1 MKKIVLVD
9 GNNLLFRSYYAT
21 AYTGNIMRNKEGF
34 PTNGVYGFVNMI
46 NKIIS
51 EEKPEYMMVAFDI
64 GKTFR
69 HEKYERYKDGRR
81 ETPDDLKV
89 QFPVA
94 KKILTAMGIKYLEC
108 AGYEADDII
117 GTISMWCE
125 KDPEYEA
132 LIVSSDKD
140 LLQLISDETVV
151 KLLKTK
157 DYIWMDKK
165 TFNDTYG
172 FDPIHMIDLKA
183 LMGDSSDNIPGVKG
197 IGEKGAI
204 KLVSE
209 YKTIDNIYEN
219 IDKIKGAMQIKLI
232 DGKEDAYYSKDL
244 VTIYREVPLDITFDD
259 LLYKGEN
266 ADELID
272 IYNDLGFY
280 SLLRKINTSEVKK
293 NKEIVGE
300 FVDIPDTA
308 ETEKNKVNN
317 NCNENIIDNDKN
329 ESIVENI
336 KILSNNE
343 DIDKNKIEEFKIIS
357 DINDIKISEDTS
369 IYLDTTIGNYHNA
382 EILGIALY
390 NSTLS
395 CYIPF
400 DIFKNN
406 TSILDTNYNL
416 STYDYKK
423 LIVVFNK
430 YGIKVPNI
438 NFDTMI
444 SAYLLNYE
452 TKDDICYLANKLEV
466 EIPSYDKKEVV
477 TTEEAARR
485 AILKAKFIYNTKD
498 KLYENMKKEDNIYLF
513 ESIEMPLTKVLA
525 NMEIEGIRVDKKV
538 LEEMGTEIKI
548 KLEILTRDIYNYA
561 GEEFNINSPKQLGEI
576 LFDKL
581 KLPGTKKNKNGY
593 ATDIDVLKKLTEY
606 PIINKILEYRALA
619 KLYSTYIDGIISTIR
634 KDGKIHTIYTQTLT
648 RTGRLSSIEPN
659 LQNIPMRSEY
669 GRLIRKAFIPE
680 NNSVILSSDYSQI
693 ELRVFAHL
701 SGVND
706 LINAFKEG
714 VDIHT
719 KTAMDIF
726 KVPME
731 GVTKNMRRQ
740 AKAVNFGILY
750 GISSYGLAEDIG
762 IPVKEAKEFI
772 NKYFET
778 YPGVKDY
785 MDKEIDEAK
794 RTGYV
799 KTIMNRKRVIEELKS
814 SNYKVRSMGERMALN
829 TPVQGSASDILKKA
843 MVEINNIFEK
853 ENIKSKMLLQVH
865 DELIFNVYNDE
876 IDKVKDIVYNT
887 MTKVFELKV
896 PLDVD
901 IELGNN
907 WYEAK

>member
-219 IDKIKGAMQIKLI
+219 IDKIKGATQIKLI

-280 SLLRKINTSEVKK
+280 SLLRKINTSDIKK
-293 NKEIVGE
+293 
-300 FVDIPDTA
+300 
-308 ETEKNKVNN
+308 EK
-317 NCNENIIDNDKN
+317 
-329 ESIVENI
+329 SR
-336 KILSNNE
+336 
-343 DIDKNKIEEFKIIS
+343 EEKFKIIS
-357 DINDIKISEDTS
+357 DINDVKISEDTS
-369 IYLDTTIGNYHNA
+369 IYLDTTIGNYHDA

-395 CYIPF
+395 CYIPY

-477 TTEEAARR
+477 ATEEAIRR

-498 KLYENMKKEDNIYLF
+498 KLYEDMKKEDNIYLF
-513 ESIEMPLTKVLA
+513 ESIEMPLAKVLA

-581 KLPGTKKNKNGY
+581 KLPGAKKNKNGY

-634 KDGKIHTIYTQTLT
+634 EDGKIHTIYTQTLT

-680 NNSVILSSDYSQI
+680 DNSVILSSDYSQI

-794 RTGYV
+794 RNGYV

-814 SNYKVRSMGERMALN
+814 SNYMVRSMGERMALN

-876 IDKVKDIVYNT
+876 IDKVKNIVYNT

>member
-219 IDKIKGAMQIKLI
+219 IDKIKGATQIKLI

-280 SLLRKINTSEVKK
+280 SLLRKINTSDIKK
-293 NKEIVGE
+293 
-300 FVDIPDTA
+300 
-308 ETEKNKVNN
+308 EK
-317 NCNENIIDNDKN
+317 
-329 ESIVENI
+329 SR
-336 KILSNNE
+336 E
-343 DIDKNKIEEFKIIS
+343 DEFKIIS
-357 DINDIKISEDTS
+357 DINDVKISEDTS
-369 IYLDTTIGNYHNA
+369 IYLDTTIGNYHDA

-395 CYIPF
+395 CYIPY

-406 TSILDTNYNL
+406 TSILDTDYNL

-444 SAYLLNYE
+444 SAYLLNYD
-452 TKDDICYLANKLEV
+452 TKDDICYLANKLNIY
-466 EIPSYDKKEVV
+466 IPSYDKKEVV

-485 AILKAKFIYNTKD
+485 AILKARFIYNTKD
-498 KLYENMKKEDNIYLF
+498 KLYEDMKREDNIYLF
-513 ESIEMPLTKVLA
+513 ESIEMPLAKVLA

-581 KLPGTKKNKNGY
+581 KLPGAKKNKNGY

-634 KDGKIHTIYTQTLT
+634 EDGKIHTIYTQTLT

-680 NNSVILSSDYSQI
+680 DNSVILSSDYSQI

-706 LINAFKEG
+706 LINAFKDG

-794 RTGYV
+794 RNGYV

-814 SNYKVRSMGERMALN
+814 SNYMVRSMGERMALN

>member
-51 EEKPEYMMVAFDI
+51 DEKPEYMMVAFDI

-69 HEKYERYKDGRR
+69 HEKYERYKDGRK

-219 IDKIKGAMQIKLI
+219 IDKIKGATQIKLI

-280 SLLRKINTSEVKK
+280 SLLRKINTSDIKK
-293 NKEIVGE
+293 
-300 FVDIPDTA
+300 
-308 ETEKNKVNN
+308 EK
-317 NCNENIIDNDKN
+317 
-329 ESIVENI
+329 SR
-336 KILSNNE
+336 
-343 DIDKNKIEEFKIIS
+343 EEKFKIIS

-369 IYLDTTIGNYHNA
+369 IYLDTTIGNYHDA

-395 CYIPF
+395 CYIPY

-406 TSILDTNYNL
+406 TSILDTDYNL

-452 TKDDICYLANKLEV
+452 TKDDICYLANKLNIY
-466 EIPSYDKKEVV
+466 IPSYDKKEVV
-477 TTEEAARR
+477 TSEEAIRR

-498 KLYENMKKEDNIYLF
+498 KLYEDMKREDNIYLF
-513 ESIEMPLTKVLA
+513 ESIEMPLAKVLA
-525 NMEIEGIRVDKKV
+525 KMETTGIRVDKKV

-581 KLPGTKKNKNGY
+581 KLPGAKKNKNGY

-634 KDGKIHTIYTQTLT
+634 EDGKIHTIYTQTLT

-680 NNSVILSSDYSQI
+680 DNSVILSSDYSQI

-794 RTGYV
+794 RNGYV

-814 SNYKVRSMGERMALN
+814 SNYMVRSMGERMALN

-843 MVEINNIFEK
+843 MVEISDIFEK

>member
-1 MKKIVLVD
+1 
-9 GNNLLFRSYYAT
+9 
-21 AYTGNIMRNKEGF
+21 
-34 PTNGVYGFVNMI
+34 MI

-51 EEKPEYMMVAFDI
+51 DEKPEYMMVAFDI

-219 IDKIKGAMQIKLI
+219 IDKIKGATQIKLI

-280 SLLRKINTSEVKK
+280 SLLRKINTSDIKK
-293 NKEIVGE
+293 
-300 FVDIPDTA
+300 
-308 ETEKNKVNN
+308 EK
-317 NCNENIIDNDKN
+317 
-329 ESIVENI
+329 SR
-336 KILSNNE
+336 
-343 DIDKNKIEEFKIIS
+343 EEKFKIIS
-357 DINDIKISEDTS
+357 DINDVKISEDTS
-369 IYLDTTIGNYHNA
+369 IYLDTTIGNYHDA

-395 CYIPF
+395 CYIPY

-406 TSILDTNYNL
+406 TSILDTDYNL

-452 TKDDICYLANKLEV
+452 TKDDICYLANKLNIY
-466 EIPSYDKKEVV
+466 IPSYDKKEVV

-485 AILKAKFIYNTKD
+485 AILKARFIYNTKD
-498 KLYENMKKEDNIYLF
+498 KLYEDMKREDNIYLF
-513 ESIEMPLTKVLA
+513 ENIEMPLAKVLA
-525 NMEIEGIRVDKKV
+525 KMETTGIRVDKKV

-581 KLPGTKKNKNGY
+581 KLPGAKKNKNGY

-634 KDGKIHTIYTQTLT
+634 EDGKIHTIYTQTLT

-680 NNSVILSSDYSQI
+680 DNSVILSSDYSQI

-794 RTGYV
+794 RNGYV

-814 SNYKVRSMGERMALN
+814 SNYMVRSMGERMALN

>member
-219 IDKIKGAMQIKLI
+219 IDKIKGATQIKLI

-280 SLLRKINTSEVKK
+280 SLLRKINTSDIKK
-293 NKEIVGE
+293 
-300 FVDIPDTA
+300 
-308 ETEKNKVNN
+308 EK
-317 NCNENIIDNDKN
+317 
-329 ESIVENI
+329 SR
-336 KILSNNE
+336 
-343 DIDKNKIEEFKIIS
+343 EEKFKIIS

-369 IYLDTTIGNYHNA
+369 IYLDTTIGNYHDA

-395 CYIPF
+395 CYIPY

-406 TSILDTNYNL
+406 TNILDTDYNL

-423 LIVVFNK
+423 LIVLFNK
-430 YGIKVPNI
+430 YGIKEPNI

-452 TKDDICYLANKLEV
+452 TKDDICYLANKLNIY
-466 EIPSYDKKEVV
+466 IPSYDKKEVV

-498 KLYENMKKEDNIYLF
+498 KLYEDMKREDNIYLF
-513 ESIEMPLTKVLA
+513 ENIEMPLAKVLA
-525 NMEIEGIRVDKKV
+525 KMETTGIRVDKKV

-581 KLPGTKKNKNGY
+581 KLPGAKKNKNGY

-634 KDGKIHTIYTQTLT
+634 EDGKIHTIYTQTLT

-680 NNSVILSSDYSQI
+680 DNSVILSSDYSQI

-794 RTGYV
+794 RNGYV

-814 SNYKVRSMGERMALN
+814 SNYMVRSMGERMALN

-843 MVEINNIFEK
+843 MVEISDIFEK

>member
-157 DYIWMDKK
+157 DYIWMNKK

-219 IDKIKGAMQIKLI
+219 IDKIKGATQIKLI

-280 SLLRKINTSEVKK
+280 SLLRKINTSDIKK
-293 NKEIVGE
+293 
-300 FVDIPDTA
+300 
-308 ETEKNKVNN
+308 EK
-317 NCNENIIDNDKN
+317 
-329 ESIVENI
+329 SR
-336 KILSNNE
+336 
-343 DIDKNKIEEFKIIS
+343 EEKFKIIS
-357 DINDIKISEDTS
+357 DINDVKISEDTS
-369 IYLDTTIGNYHNA
+369 IYLDTTIGNYHDA

-395 CYIPF
+395 CYIPY

-406 TSILDTNYNL
+406 TSILDTDYNL

-452 TKDDICYLANKLEV
+452 TKDDICYLANKLNIY
-466 EIPSYDKKEVV
+466 IPSYDKKEVV
-477 TTEEAARR
+477 TSEEAARR
-485 AILKAKFIYNTKD
+485 AILKARFIYNTKD
-498 KLYENMKKEDNIYLF
+498 KLYEDMKREDNIYLF
-513 ESIEMPLTKVLA
+513 ENIEMPLAKVLA
-525 NMEIEGIRVDKKV
+525 KMETTGIRVDKKV

-581 KLPGTKKNKNGY
+581 KLPGAKKNKNGY

-634 KDGKIHTIYTQTLT
+634 EDGKIHTIYTQTLT

-680 NNSVILSSDYSQI
+680 DNSVILSSDYSQI

-706 LINAFKEG
+706 LINAFKDG

-794 RTGYV
+794 RNGYV

-814 SNYKVRSMGERMALN
+814 SNYMVRSMGERMALN

>member
-51 EEKPEYMMVAFDI
+51 DEKPEYMMVAFDI

-69 HEKYERYKDGRR
+69 HEKYERYKDGRK

-219 IDKIKGAMQIKLI
+219 IDKIKGATQIKLI

-280 SLLRKINTSEVKK
+280 SLLRKINTSDIKK
-293 NKEIVGE
+293 
-300 FVDIPDTA
+300 
-308 ETEKNKVNN
+308 EK
-317 NCNENIIDNDKN
+317 
-329 ESIVENI
+329 SR
-336 KILSNNE
+336 E
-343 DIDKNKIEEFKIIS
+343 DEFKIIS
-357 DINDIKISEDTS
+357 DINDVKISEDTS
-369 IYLDTTIGNYHNA
+369 IYLDTTIGNYHDA

-395 CYIPF
+395 CYIPY

-406 TSILDTNYNL
+406 TSILDTDYNL

-444 SAYLLNYE
+444 SAYLLNYD
-452 TKDDICYLANKLEV
+452 TKDDICYLANKLNIY
-466 EIPSYDKKEVV
+466 IPSYDKKEVV

-485 AILKAKFIYNTKD
+485 AILKARFIYNTKD
-498 KLYENMKKEDNIYLF
+498 KLYEDMKREDNIYLF
-513 ESIEMPLTKVLA
+513 ESIEMPLAKVLA

-581 KLPGTKKNKNGY
+581 KLPGAKKNKNGY

-634 KDGKIHTIYTQTLT
+634 EDGKIHTIYTQTLT

-680 NNSVILSSDYSQI
+680 DNSVILSSDYSQI

-794 RTGYV
+794 RNGYV

-814 SNYKVRSMGERMALN
+814 SNYMVRSMGERMALN

-843 MVEINNIFEK
+843 MVEISDIFEK

-907 WYEAK
+907 WYESK

>member
-51 EEKPEYMMVAFDI
+51 DEKPEYMMVAFDI

-183 LMGDSSDNIPGVKG
+183 LMGDASDNIPGVKG

-280 SLLRKINTSEVKK
+280 SLLRKINTSDIKK
-293 NKEIVGE
+293 
-300 FVDIPDTA
+300 
-308 ETEKNKVNN
+308 EK
-317 NCNENIIDNDKN
+317 
-329 ESIVENI
+329 SR
-336 KILSNNE
+336 
-343 DIDKNKIEEFKIIS
+343 EEKFKIIS
-357 DINDIKISEDTS
+357 DINDVKISEDTS
-369 IYLDTTIGNYHNA
+369 IYLDTTIGNYHDA

-406 TSILDTNYNL
+406 TSILDTDYNL

-452 TKDDICYLANKLEV
+452 TKDDICYLANKLNIY
-466 EIPSYDKKEVV
+466 IPSYDKKEVV
-477 TTEEAARR
+477 TSEEAIRR

-498 KLYENMKKEDNIYLF
+498 KLYEDMKREDNIYLF
-513 ESIEMPLTKVLA
+513 ESIEMPLAKVLA
-525 NMEIEGIRVDKKV
+525 KMETTGIRVDKKV

-581 KLPGTKKNKNGY
+581 KLPGAKKNKNGY

-634 KDGKIHTIYTQTLT
+634 EDGKIHTIYTQTLT

-680 NNSVILSSDYSQI
+680 DNSVILSSDYSQI

-794 RTGYV
+794 RNGYV

-814 SNYKVRSMGERMALN
+814 SNYMVRSMGERMALN

-843 MVEINNIFEK
+843 MVEISDIFEK

>member
-183 LMGDSSDNIPGVKG
+183 LMGDASDNIPGVKG

-219 IDKIKGAMQIKLI
+219 IDKIKGATQIKLI

-280 SLLRKINTSEVKK
+280 SLLRKINTSDIKK
-293 NKEIVGE
+293 
-300 FVDIPDTA
+300 
-308 ETEKNKVNN
+308 EKSR
-317 NCNENIIDNDKN
+317 E
-329 ESIVENI
+329 
-336 KILSNNE
+336 
-343 DIDKNKIEEFKIIS
+343 EEFKIIS

-369 IYLDTTIGNYHNA
+369 IYLDTTIGNYHDA

-406 TSILDTNYNL
+406 TSILDTDYNL

-438 NFDTMI
+438 NFDAMI

-452 TKDDICYLANKLEV
+452 TKDDICYLANKLNIY
-466 EIPSYDKKEVV
+466 IPSYDKKEVV
-477 TTEEAARR
+477 TTEKAARR
-485 AILKAKFIYNTKD
+485 AILKARFIYNTKD
-498 KLYENMKKEDNIYLF
+498 KLYEDMKMEDNIYLF
-513 ESIEMPLTKVLA
+513 ENIEMPLAKVLA

-581 KLPGTKKNKNGY
+581 KLPGAKKNKNGY

-634 KDGKIHTIYTQTLT
+634 EDGKIHTIYTQTLT

-680 NNSVILSSDYSQI
+680 DNSVILSSDYSQI

-794 RTGYV
+794 RNGYV

-814 SNYKVRSMGERMALN
+814 SNYMVRSMGERMALN

>member
-21 AYTGNIMRNKEGF
+21 AYTGNVMRNKEGF

-51 EEKPEYMMVAFDI
+51 DEKPEYMMVAFDI

-183 LMGDSSDNIPGVKG
+183 LMGDASDNIPGVKG

-280 SLLRKINTSEVKK
+280 SLLRKINISEVKK
-293 NKEIVGE
+293 KE
-300 FVDIPDTA
+300 DR
-308 ETEKNKVNN
+308 K
-317 NCNENIIDNDKN
+317 
-329 ESIVENI
+329 
-336 KILSNNE
+336 
-343 DIDKNKIEEFKIIS
+343 EEFKIIS
-357 DINDIKISEDTS
+357 DINDVKISEDTS
-369 IYLDTTIGNYHNA
+369 IYLDTTIGNYHDA

-395 CYIPF
+395 CYIPYN
-400 DIFKNN
+400 IFKNN
-406 TSILDTNYNL
+406 TNILDTDYNL

-452 TKDDICYLANKLEV
+452 TKDDICYLANKLNIY
-466 EIPSYDKKEVV
+466 IPSYDKKEVV

-485 AILKAKFIYNTKD
+485 AILKARFIYNTKD
-498 KLYENMKKEDNIYLF
+498 KLYEDMKREDNIYLF
-513 ESIEMPLTKVLA
+513 ESIEMPLAKVLA

-634 KDGKIHTIYTQTLT
+634 EDGKIHTIYTQTLT

-794 RTGYV
+794 RNGYV

-814 SNYKVRSMGERMALN
+814 SNYMVRSMGERMALN

>member
-21 AYTGNIMRNKEGF
+21 AYTGNVMRNKEGF

-140 LLQLISDETVV
+140 LLQLISDETIV

-232 DGKEDAYYSKDL
+232 DGREDAYYSKDL
-244 VTIYREVPLDITFDD
+244 VTIYREVPLNVTFDD

-280 SLLRKINTSEVKK
+280 SLLRKINTNEVKK
-293 NKEIVGE
+293 EENRE
-300 FVDIPDTA
+300 
-308 ETEKNKVNN
+308 EKFKV
-317 NCNENIIDNDKN
+317 
-329 ESIVENI
+329 
-336 KILSNNE
+336 
-343 DIDKNKIEEFKIIS
+343 IS
-357 DINDIKISEDTS
+357 DTNDIKISEDTS
-369 IYLDTTIGNYHNA
+369 IYLDTTVGNYNDA

-395 CYIPF
+395 CYIPY

-406 TSILDTNYNL
+406 TSILDTEYNL

-423 LIVVFNK
+423 LIVIFNK

-477 TTEEAARR
+477 TSEEAIRR

-498 KLYENMKKEDNIYLF
+498 KLYEDMKREDNIYLF
-513 ESIEMPLTKVLA
+513 ESIEMPLAKVLA

-581 KLPGTKKNKNGY
+581 KLPGAKKNKNGY

-634 KDGKIHTIYTQTLT
+634 EDGKIHTIYTQTLT

-680 NNSVILSSDYSQI
+680 DNSVILSSDYSQI

-762 IPVKEAKEFI
+762 ISVKEAKEFI

-794 RTGYV
+794 RNGYV

-814 SNYKVRSMGERMALN
+814 SNYMVRSMGERMALN

-843 MVEINNIFEK
+843 MVEINNIFEQ

>member
-21 AYTGNIMRNKEGF
+21 AYTGNVMRNKEGF

-51 EEKPEYMMVAFDI
+51 DEKPEYMMVAFDI

-69 HEKYERYKDGRR
+69 HEKYERYKDGRK

-219 IDKIKGAMQIKLI
+219 IDKIKGATQIKLI

-280 SLLRKINTSEVKK
+280 SLLRKINISEVKK
-293 NKEIVGE
+293 KE
-300 FVDIPDTA
+300 DR
-308 ETEKNKVNN
+308 K
-317 NCNENIIDNDKN
+317 
-329 ESIVENI
+329 
-336 KILSNNE
+336 
-343 DIDKNKIEEFKIIS
+343 EEFKIIS
-357 DINDIKISEDTS
+357 DMNDVKISEDTS
-369 IYLDTTIGNYHNA
+369 IYLDTTIGNYHDA

-395 CYIPF
+395 CYIPY

-406 TSILDTNYNL
+406 TSILDTDYNL

-452 TKDDICYLANKLEV
+452 TKDDICYLANKLNIY
-466 EIPSYDKKEVV
+466 IPSYDKKEVV
-477 TTEEAARR
+477 TSEEAIRR

-498 KLYENMKKEDNIYLF
+498 KLYEDMKREDNIYLF
-513 ESIEMPLTKVLA
+513 ESIEMPLAKVLA

-581 KLPGTKKNKNGY
+581 KLPGAKKNKNGY

-634 KDGKIHTIYTQTLT
+634 EDGKIHTIYTQTLT

-680 NNSVILSSDYSQI
+680 DNSVILSSDYSQI

-762 IPVKEAKEFI
+762 ISVKEAKEFI

-794 RTGYV
+794 RNGYV

-814 SNYKVRSMGERMALN
+814 SNYMVRSMGERMALN

-843 MVEINNIFEK
+843 MVEINNIFEQ

>member
-219 IDKIKGAMQIKLI
+219 IDKIKGATQIKLI

-280 SLLRKINTSEVKK
+280 SLLRKINTSDIKK
-293 NKEIVGE
+293 
-300 FVDIPDTA
+300 
-308 ETEKNKVNN
+308 EK
-317 NCNENIIDNDKN
+317 
-329 ESIVENI
+329 SR
-336 KILSNNE
+336 E
-343 DIDKNKIEEFKIIS
+343 DEFKIIS
-357 DINDIKISEDTS
+357 DINDVKISEDTS
-369 IYLDTTIGNYHNA
+369 IYLDTTIGNYHDA

-400 DIFKNN
+400 DIFKIN
-406 TSILDTNYNL
+406 TNILDTDYNL

-438 NFDTMI
+438 NFDAMI

-452 TKDDICYLANKLEV
+452 TKDDICYLANKLNIY
-466 EIPSYDKKEVV
+466 IPSYDKKEVV
-477 TTEEAARR
+477 TTEEAIRR

-498 KLYENMKKEDNIYLF
+498 KLYEDMKREDNIYLF
-513 ESIEMPLTKVLA
+513 ESIEMPLAKVLA
-525 NMEIEGIRVDKKV
+525 KMETTGIRVDKKV

-581 KLPGTKKNKNGY
+581 KLPGAKKNKNGY

-634 KDGKIHTIYTQTLT
+634 EDGKIHTIYTQTLT

>member
-51 EEKPEYMMVAFDI
+51 DEKPEYMMVAFDI

-69 HEKYERYKDGRR
+69 HEKYERYKDGRK

-219 IDKIKGAMQIKLI
+219 IDKIKGATQIKLI

-280 SLLRKINTSEVKK
+280 SLLRKINTSDIKK
-293 NKEIVGE
+293 
-300 FVDIPDTA
+300 
-308 ETEKNKVNN
+308 EK
-317 NCNENIIDNDKN
+317 
-329 ESIVENI
+329 SR
-336 KILSNNE
+336 E
-343 DIDKNKIEEFKIIS
+343 DEFKIIS

-369 IYLDTTIGNYHNA
+369 IYLDTTIGNYHDA

-395 CYIPF
+395 CYIPY

-406 TSILDTNYNL
+406 TSILDTDYNL

-452 TKDDICYLANKLEV
+452 TKDDICYLANKLNIY
-466 EIPSYDKKEVV
+466 IPSYDKKEVV
-477 TTEEAARR
+477 TSEEAIRR

-498 KLYENMKKEDNIYLF
+498 KLYEDMKREDNIYLF
-513 ESIEMPLTKVLA
+513 ESIEMPLAKVLA

-581 KLPGTKKNKNGY
+581 KLPGAKKNKNGY

-634 KDGKIHTIYTQTLT
+634 EDGKIHTIYTQTLT

-680 NNSVILSSDYSQI
+680 DNSVILSSDYSQI

-794 RTGYV
+794 RNGYV

-814 SNYKVRSMGERMALN
+814 SNYMVRSMGERMALN

>member
-219 IDKIKGAMQIKLI
+219 IDKIKGATQIKLI

-280 SLLRKINTSEVKK
+280 SLLRKINTSDIKK
-293 NKEIVGE
+293 
-300 FVDIPDTA
+300 
-308 ETEKNKVNN
+308 EK
-317 NCNENIIDNDKN
+317 
-329 ESIVENI
+329 SR
-336 KILSNNE
+336 
-343 DIDKNKIEEFKIIS
+343 EEKFKIIS
-357 DINDIKISEDTS
+357 DINDVKISEDTS
-369 IYLDTTIGNYHNA
+369 IYLDTTIGNYHDA

-395 CYIPF
+395 CYIPY

-406 TSILDTNYNL
+406 TSILDTDYNL

-452 TKDDICYLANKLEV
+452 TKDDICYLANKLNIY
-466 EIPSYDKKEVV
+466 IPSYDKKEVV

-485 AILKAKFIYNTKD
+485 AILKARFIYNTKD
-498 KLYENMKKEDNIYLF
+498 KLYEDMKREDNIYLF
-513 ESIEMPLTKVLA
+513 ENIEMPLAKVLA
-525 NMEIEGIRVDKKV
+525 KMETTGIRVDKKV

-581 KLPGTKKNKNGY
+581 KLPGAKKNKNGY

-634 KDGKIHTIYTQTLT
+634 EDGKIHTIYTQTLT

-680 NNSVILSSDYSQI
+680 DNSVILSSDYSQI

-706 LINAFKEG
+706 LINAFKDG

-794 RTGYV
+794 RNGYV

-814 SNYKVRSMGERMALN
+814 SNYMVRSMGERMALN